1 MCFIVFSLV
10 TVYLG
15 LQIFNLQGFQPKKH
29 YQLNKC
35 YGILSTNSRPNI
47 VINANNENHIIMGAS
62 TNSSGSLSVFF
73 LEAFETP
80 LDLKFIGIGDWGH
93 KTSPN
98 FYVGDTA
105 FNRLSTKHYESEYYE
120 NNDTSKYYYGDI
132 ATFNK
137 DVIATYPSIRLYERN
152 SISLVNI
159 RNSNYN
165 KEIPLPA
172 DLPYNVIET
181 QNAKLIC
188 IAKREKI
195 ALCIKN
201 DILLFCTKNLKYL
214 GSFQVSENHV
224 PISRYTE
231 HDGIVHVIMI
241 DTTSDNIVYEA
252 IDLCNNH
259 VKYYEIICPFSER
272 ENITAIFSPSTKK
285 IALSC
290 TPIINA
296 SLRDILSQ
304 KYLTRVEIYCR
315 YNLSLEKMIE
325 VPGICNKL
333 SFSPSEKLIA
343 LAGVNE
349 NYSVG
354 QDHVRVYDLSTM
366 KCLSLKHTR
375 SKLGSETPVFI
386 KDNIL
391 AIPTYESISLWNLG
405 DCSGTLK

>member
-1 MCFIVFSLV
+1 
-10 TVYLG
+10 
-15 LQIFNLQGFQPKKH
+15 
-29 YQLNKC
+29 
-35 YGILSTNSRPNI
+35 
-47 VINANNENHIIMGAS
+47 MGAS

-73 LEAFETP
+73 LEASEMP

-93 KTSPN
+93 KTFPN

-105 FNRLSTKHYESEYYE
+105 FNRLSTKHYKSEYYE

-137 DVIATYPSIRLYERN
+137 DVFATYPSIRLYERN

-159 RNSNYN
+159 RNSNHN
-165 KEIPLPA
+165 KEILLPV
-172 DLPYNVIET
+172 DLPYSAIEMK
-181 QNAKLIC
+181 NAKLIC
-188 IAKREKI
+188 IEKCEKI

-201 DILLFCTKNLKYL
+201 DILLFCTKSLKYL
-214 GSFQVSENHV
+214 GSFQISKNYV

-241 DTTSDNIVYEA
+241 DTTSDNIVYKA
-252 IDLCNNH
+252 IDLRNNNH
-259 VKYYEIICPFSER
+259 VEYHEIVCPFSKR

-290 TPIINA
+290 TPIIKA
-296 SLRDILSQ
+296 IPRDILSQ
-304 KYLTRVEIYCR
+304 KYATRVEIYSR
-315 YNLSLEKMIE
+315 YDLSFKQMIE

-343 LAGVNE
+343 LTGANE

-354 QDHVRVYDLSTM
+354 KDHVRVYDLSTM
-366 KCLSLKHTR
+366 KYLSLKHTR
-375 SKLGSETPVFI
+375 SKLGTETPVFI
-386 KDNIL
+386 NDNVL
-391 AIPTYESISLWNLG
+391 AIPTYKSISLWNLCG
-405 DCSGTLK
+405 AFVQ